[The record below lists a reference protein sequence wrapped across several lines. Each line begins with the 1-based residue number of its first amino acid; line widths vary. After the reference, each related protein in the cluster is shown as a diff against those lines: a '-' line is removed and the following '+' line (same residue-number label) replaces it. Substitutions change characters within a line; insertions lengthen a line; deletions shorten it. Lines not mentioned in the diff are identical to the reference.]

1 MELATAA
8 QENQPCGNRGLT
20 SGMPSRFQT
29 PLHRQGR
36 THDHAVVA
44 VLALQLAA
52 LRGVRVLVDVA
63 DPIGV
68 FLCVVQTAGVDILL
82 MRMRHVDFERDG
94 DSASFFHQSTD
105 SALLRKRQKTNFLRE
120 YTIEM
125 LYGTN
130 AVSESDAE
138 SGTA

>member
-1 MELATAA
+1 MREF
-8 QENQPCGNRGLT
+8 QV
-20 SGMPSRFQT
+20 SGRSVLWWVRSSEILRAYWEQH
-29 PLHRQGR
+29 LRQGR
-36 THDHAVVA
+36 TRDHAVVP
-44 VLALQLAA
+44 VLALQLAV

-68 FLCVVQTAGVDILL
+68 FLCVVQDAGVDILV

-105 SALLRKRQKTNFLRE
+105 SANLRKRQKTNFLRD